1 MFAPLQTI
9 NDKDNILPHMYK
21 GHRSPEVTDLEK
33 ANRQLAF
40 KAAKEGIV
48 LLRNEGDCLPLT
60 GKRIALYGAGVT
72 NASKG
77 GTGSGEV
84 NNRDNITIY
93 QGFKN
98 RGFTITTERWIAD
111 YKDALKQARQEFKSK
126 LHQAMKGKS
135 RFDENACYW
144 AIDPIKESFP
154 SGRKITE
161 EDFKESSCDAAI
173 YVITRQAG
181 EGKDRYNE
189 KGDYLLSDTEVH
201 NIAFIANH
209 YAKSI
214 LVINAGAAVDLSP
227 LNGLPLK
234 TVVFM
239 GQAGEEGGNALAALL
254 SGEANFSG
262 KLTATWYESLTNHPL
277 AQTYSYLAGQTDY
290 EEYVEGIYVG
300 YRYADAFDVKPL
312 YPFGYGLSYTTFGL
326 KSTMTVEGTTIKIET
341 TVVNTGKVAGEEI
354 VQAYLSFPKAEITR
368 ERKAL
373 VAFARTKEIKPGES
387 DTIALSFDLADWGY
401 YDEKKAAYFL
411 DKGTYVVLVG
421 DSSVHLTPVGA
432 VSIDARVMTEKTV
445 NVCPLKNDFEE
456 IKAPDFEPYRFDG
469 EPIVIDTKAFKTQ
482 THEYGHKVDVPE
494 LIKLMSDDEL
504 AHFLN
509 GFEAYNDEEA
519 PHVAPGCAGKTAPY
533 PSVKYNIPV
542 LAMADGPAGLR
553 LVPVY
558 HTDGESRAAG
568 ILHSEKLALG
578 SKFFAFKRLFQGI
591 SLKPKMYAYATAFP
605 VGIVLAQTFDTE
617 LLEEI
622 GRAVSKE
629 MDEYAIDIWL
639 APGMNIMRYPL
650 CGRNFEYFSEDPLL
664 SGKMASAISRGVAES
679 GNHTVTLKHYC
690 CNNQEDNRLKSDSR
704 VHERALREIYLK
716 GFKIAV
722 KEGKS
727 AALMT
732 SYNLVN
738 GVYTNSSFGLIATLL
753 RDEWGFDGLVMSDWG
768 SVATGQAVA
777 YEAIKAGNDII
788 MPGGTVQAEELVK
801 SLKNGELTRDEANQ
815 CGARILSLTQK
826 LRS

>member
-1 MFAPLQTI
+1 
-9 NDKDNILPHMYK
+9 MYK
-21 GHRSPEVTDLEK
+21 GNRSPEVNDLER

-48 LLRNEGDCLPLT
+48 LLRNEENCLPLAE
-60 GKRIALYGAGVT
+60 KRVALYGAGVT

-98 RGFTITTERWIAD
+98 RGFAITTERWIED
-111 YKDALKQARQEFKSK
+111 YKNAIKEARKEFKSK
-126 LHQAMKGKS
+126 LHQAMKGIS

-161 EDFKESSCDAAI
+161 EDFNASACEAAI

-189 KGDYLLSDTEVH
+189 KGDYLLSEVEIH
-201 NIAFIANH
+201 NIAFIAKH
-209 YAKSI
+209 YAKSV

-227 LNGLPLK
+227 LKGLPLK
-234 TVVFM
+234 AIVFM

-254 SGEANFSG
+254 TGEANFSG
-262 KLTATWYESLTNHPL
+262 KLSATWYETLVDHPL
-277 AQTYSYLAGQTDY
+277 SKTYSYLGGQTDY
-290 EEYVEGIYVG
+290 EEYIEGIYVG
-300 YRYADAFDVKPL
+300 YRYADAFGVKPL

-326 KSTMTVEGTTIKIET
+326 KSTMSVKGTVAEIET
-341 TVVNTGKVAGEEI
+341 TVVNTGATAGEEI
-354 VQAYLSFPKAEITR
+354 VQVYLSFPATKAKR
-368 ERKAL
+368 EKKAL
-373 VAFARTKEIKPGES
+373 VAFARTKEIKPGGAE
-387 DTIALSFDLADWGY
+387 TIHLSFDLADWGY
-401 YDEKKAAYFL
+401 YDEKEAAYFL
-411 DKGTYVVLVG
+411 DEGTYVVLAG
-421 DSSVHLTPVGA
+421 DSSADITAIGA
-432 VSIDARVMTEKTV
+432 MSLSKAVMTEKTV
-445 NVCPLKNDFEE
+445 NVCPVKNAFEE
-456 IKAPDFEPYRFDG
+456 ISAPEVEPYHYDG
-469 EPIVIDTKAFKTQ
+469 EAVAIDPTAFHTV
-482 THEYGHKVDVPE
+482 THEYGRKEEVPE
-494 LIKLMSDDEL
+494 LIKGMSDDEI
-504 AHFLN
+504 AHLLN
-509 GFEAYNDEEA
+509 GFEAYNDVEA

-558 HTDGESRAAG
+558 HTDGESRASG

-578 SKFFAFKRLFQGI
+578 SKFFAFKSLFQGI
-591 SLKPKMYAYATAFP
+591 SLKPKMYQYTTAFP
-605 VGIVLAQTFDTE
+605 VGIVLAQTFDVA

-622 GRAVSKE
+622 GAAVSKE
-629 MDEYAIDIWL
+629 MEEFAIDIWL

-664 SGKMASAISRGVAES
+664 SGKLAAAISRGVAKS
-679 GNHTVTLKHYC
+679 GDHTVTLKHYC
-690 CNNQEDNRLKSDSR
+690 CNNQEDNRMKSDSR

-716 GFKIAV
+716 GFEIAV
-722 KEGKS
+722 KEGK
-727 AALMT
+727 ATALMT

-738 GVYTNSSFGLIATLL
+738 GVYTNSSFDLITTLL
-753 RDEWGFDGLVMSDWG
+753 RDEWGFKGMVMSDWG
-768 SVATGQAVA
+768 SVAPEQALA

-788 MPGGTVQAEELVK
+788 MPGGTTQAKELVK
-801 SLKNGELTRDEANQ
+801 SLQNGQLTRDEADQ
-815 CGARILSLTQK
+815 CGARILSLAK
-826 LRS
+826 ALRH